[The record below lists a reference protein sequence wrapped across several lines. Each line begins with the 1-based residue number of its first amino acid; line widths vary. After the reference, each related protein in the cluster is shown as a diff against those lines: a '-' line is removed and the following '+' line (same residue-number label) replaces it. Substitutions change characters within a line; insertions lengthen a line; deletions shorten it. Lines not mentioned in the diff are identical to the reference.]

1 MKDIFEILKGFDI
14 TVPEDRH
21 KDLRRALSENY
32 VAINEHNLKIDNIT
46 TQLSTANDTITGL
59 KSQLD
64 DAKKV
69 DVKALQDKIKEYED
83 AEADRIQKEKIA
95 KENNALKTRFCIIR
109 LFFHTVHYPKIVL
122 PLSSL
127 FEQSIFIINFPT
139 VYKIKSSLVKGRK
152 TQFIY
157 CIKSIQKLMHWL
169 FYYISFCFTSSLSN
183 ANPTATK
190 RTALNTDWVMFPNI
204 PCTGAMKFAVIIDS

>member
-64 DAKKV
+64 EAKKV

-83 AEADRIQKEKIA
+83 AEADRIQKENIA
-95 KENNALKTRFCIIR
+95 KENNALKTRFA
-109 LFFHTVHYPKIVL
+109 
-122 PLSSL
+122 PLKGEKKFL
-127 FEQSIFIINFPT
+127 NEGTEHWMFEEFKKAITLEEN
-139 VYKIKSSLVKGRK
+139 KGRSDADIFAEITK
-152 TQFIY
+152 DKNIY
-157 CIKSIQKLMHWL
+157 E
-169 FYYISFCFTSSLSN
+169 
-183 ANPTATK
+183 NPNQLVIPPVGNPGGQEDK
-190 RTALNTDWVMFPNI
+190 RTTTLMK
-204 PCTGAMKFAVIIDS
+204 AMGIQEKGE